1 MKDSLVAP
9 PRNSNEILRRRFL
22 QTLWLTSLVVCG
34 SELFAADD
42 TATFVEA
49 VLPLLEAKCVSCH
62 GPEKQEGT
70 LRLDSWVAAKA
81 GGDRGAA
88 IVAGDVEKS
97 LLVQAISFRDPD
109 FQMPPKQK
117 LSDKEIATPQ
127 IDRLAREG
135 MRFTDAHAP
144 ASICVP
150 SRYGL
155 LTGRMPYRNWR
166 TRNTKGMKKVT
177 KNGRELPHFPQPLL
191 QHEPGRLN
199 LATLMKRQC
208 CATACVGKWHQGMSG
223 TTYATCRPED
233 VGCSIVSVRF
243 KMSEIDA
250 LAAKRSPG
258 AKQ

>member
-1 MKDSLVAP
+1 MRSRLLSL
-9 PRNSNEILRRRFL
+9 SMLL
-22 QTLWLTSLVVCG
+22 LVVCG
-34 SELFAADD
+34 SELFAADAD
-42 TATFVEA
+42 AKFVEA

-62 GPEKQEGT
+62 GPEKQEGN
-70 LRLDSWVAAKA
+70 LRLNSWAAAKA
-81 GGDRGAA
+81 GGDRDAA
-88 IVAGDVEKS
+88 IVSGDVKKS
-97 LLVQAISFRDPD
+97 LLEQAISFRDPD
-109 FQMPPKQK
+109 FQIPPKQK
-117 LSDKEIATPQ
+117 LSDKEIATPH

-135 MRFTDAHAP
+135 MRFTDAHLP

-150 SRYGL
+150 SRYGW

-177 KNGRELPHFPQPLL
+177 NNGQELPHFPQPRL

-223 TTYATCRPED
+223 TTYATYRPED

-250 LAAKRSPG
+250 LAARRSQG